1 MELCGQGRV
10 HRAVHIPSE
19 VDVPGSEPLGDLG
32 HLLSLL
38 PPEAQSSA
46 LRDVTVD
53 ARDFDVF
60 ERGQLLQGICIDLDP
75 EAGELGPRQ
84 PEIDPDAHLDVQA
97 HEVGVGI
104 QVSELRQVLHVHD
117 APVGGQLHL
126 AHDIPDDAVVD
137 DFAVIHERAGVGQL
151 HGRNDLRIAA
161 LLVDHTEDIFGVVGL
176 VGVSQDEPVE
186 PAEEGPVH
194 GVDVI
199 LEDFLADDVKRRE
212 RNPTS

>member
-1 MELCGQGRV
+1 M
-10 HRAVHIPSE
+10 
-19 VDVPGSEPLGDLG
+19 
-32 HLLSLL
+32 
-38 PPEAQSSA
+38 
-46 LRDVTVD
+46 TVD

-161 LLVDHTEDIFGVVGL
+161 FLVDHTEDIFGVVGL